1 MNKSDLIEKVCSINI
16 TLEELKEFFNSN
28 IEFTG
33 DFFDKYY
40 SLDLITNVINKFSNN
55 EITNVY
61 FKHWIKAYLEIVN
74 CIDIE
79 NVNDEKIIE
88 MFVKYEIIGI
98 LLTISNIDEIS
109 EFKLKE
115 FIKGLNNLDSILESI
130 NNWNGYFTPT
140 KEQDFGE
147 DQYILLV
154 NEKEKKY
161 VVFFAYVL
169 DNKSTYK
176 KINRI
181 DNDSFDNKINELEKN
196 EYQNL
201 QYLNY

>member
-55 EITNVY
+55 EITNEY

-79 NVNDEKIIE
+79 NINDEKIIE

-161 VVFFAYVL
+161 VVFFSYVL